1 MPAKY
6 ALGLNTQQL
15 NRLHDYGGPE
25 RENQLSVWTR
35 LGLFKEPPPTPV
47 AELPR
52 LVDYRDET
60 ESLDARARS
69 YLQANCAHCHMKWG
83 GGNAEFQLVA
93 PLPLA
98 ELGIVG
104 TRPGQGSFELDDPRI
119 LVPGVPERSLLWHR
133 MQRTGLGHMPH
144 VGSNVRDDAGVE
156 LLRKWISTL
165 R

>member
-1 MPAKY
+1 
-6 ALGLNTQQL
+6 
-15 NRLHDYGGPE
+15 
-25 RENQLSVWTR
+25 
-35 LGLFKEPPPTPV
+35 
-47 AELPR
+47 
-52 LVDYRDET
+52 
-60 ESLDARARS
+60 
-69 YLQANCAHCHMKWG
+69 MKWG

-144 VGSNVRDDAGVE
+144 VGSNLRDDAGVE